1 MQPQK
6 MPRRPSLAEL
16 AQAAR
21 EMAAGGHDVSA
32 CRAPASPGEGAPEDV
47 SGQDWRTGTEL
58 KMERMQIGQE
68 RNKLLERLD
77 KAGRSGKK
85 EKAELLDAMMLRAQ
99 SRVMEPLQGSENEP
113 GVEPD
118 RFRMPPG
125 KKKAAKKAARD
136 AWAAKTAKAAGAA
149 QATREEKRKKNGFS
163 RLTGLLA
170 LAAAAGIFLY
180 FAIVF
185 F

>member
-1 MQPQK
+1 MQLQK
-6 MPRRPSLAEL
+6 MQRRPSLAEL

-21 EMAAGGHDVSA
+21 KMAAGGHDVSA

-85 EKAELLDAMMLRAQ
+85 EKAELLEAMMLRAQ
-99 SRVMEPLQGSENEP
+99 SQVMEPLQGSENEP

-136 AWAAKTAKAAGAA
+136 AMAAKTAKAAGAA
-149 QATREEKRKKNGFS
+149 QEEKRKKRSFS
-163 RLTGLLA
+163 RLIGLPA